1 MEVIIDMF
9 LFFLIKHLI
18 NSSFYKLLFH
28 VKI

>member
-1 MEVIIDMF
+1 MEFIIDMF

-18 NSSFYKLLFH
+18 NPSYYKLLFH